1 MKTPQTKLN
10 DQDLLSI
17 LDQAAIG
24 LIVANQAGD
33 IRHMNQMAEKMV
45 LPLFL
50 QTNTPPT
57 NIVALLE
64 MIAPGIA
71 NTINEYPEDS
81 GFILTQ
87 QKQTVEIQHEGQLI
101 VRHFFY
107 SINKVSEHSFVYS
120 FDDITNY
127 HVAQEELARLNQEM
141 AIDRSKFEMA
151 AGVLHDIGNA
161 VVGIGS
167 HLTKARRSLE
177 ENDLQTLD
185 KLLKFFEMKREA
197 LDAALG
203 SDKSAALVKLVQGLK
218 ENQQE
223 FQDRLSTNVKEQMG
237 ITSHISDILNIQR
250 QYVSNSESA
259 KRDPVDLKTVLYDAL
274 SILMASIEK
283 RGITLDAKIPD
294 DCPKMV
300 GDRTKLIQVFINLIK
315 NALDAIDENQ
325 ASEHHLKIHLNCN
338 EETVDVEIT
347 DSGIGFPTEDAEK
360 FFKRG
365 FSTKDQGSGIGLA
378 NSRSVIESHSGTLN
392 ISSPGPGKGAT
403 VLVSIPLKKD

>member
-57 NIVALLE
+57 NIVTLLE

-185 KLLKFFEMKREA
+185 KLLKFFDMKREA
-197 LDAALG
+197 LDSALG
-203 SDKSAALVKLVQGLK
+203 ADKSAALVKLIQGLK

-223 FQDRLSTNVKEQMG
+223 FHDRLSNNVKEQMG

-283 RGITLDAKIPD
+283 RSISLDAKIPD
-294 DCPKMV
+294 DCPKMI

-325 ASEHHLKIHLNCN
+325 ASENSLKIHLNCN
-338 EETVDVEIT
+338 EDAVQVEIS
-347 DSGIGFPTEDAEK
+347 DSGIGFPPEDAEK

-378 NSRSVIESHSGTLN
+378 SSRSVIESHSGTLN
-392 ISSPGPGKGAT
+392 ISSNGPGKGAT